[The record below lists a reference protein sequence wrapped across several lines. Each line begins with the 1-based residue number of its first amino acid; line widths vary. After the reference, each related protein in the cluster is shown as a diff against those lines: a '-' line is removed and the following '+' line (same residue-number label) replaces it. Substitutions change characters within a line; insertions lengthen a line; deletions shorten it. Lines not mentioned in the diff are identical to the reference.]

1 MDKKITFSIGLLD
14 KDTHTQKISSADAKK
29 IVTKLCVEKFW
40 WGTIYE
46 TEGIYKHDDGSIVVE
61 PSLVVMTLTNESIVE
76 FIAETK
82 KILNQESILVQKE
95 VVEYDFA

>member
-1 MDKKITFSIGLLD
+1 MKKITFSIGLLD
-14 KDTHTQKISSADAKK
+14 KDTHKQVFTSIEAKK

-46 TEGIYKHDDGSIVVE
+46 TEGIYKHDDWSIVVE
-61 PSLVVMTLTNESIVE
+61 PSLVVMTLTNKDIKD
-76 FIAETK
+76 FIDETK
-82 KILNQESILVQKE
+82 RILNQESILVQKE